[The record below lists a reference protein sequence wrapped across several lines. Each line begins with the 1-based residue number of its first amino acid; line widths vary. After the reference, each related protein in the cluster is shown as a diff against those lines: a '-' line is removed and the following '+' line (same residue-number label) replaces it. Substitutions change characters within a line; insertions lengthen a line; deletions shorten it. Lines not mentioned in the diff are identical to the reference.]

1 MKNAELN
8 RQAKRIQE
16 LFTRTSAAVGTD
28 DELRAHWAKY
38 LCVLSAGLLENAIRV
53 LYSDFVSN
61 ASSSPVANYAN
72 GHLGKVRNPK
82 PTKFLEI
89 AGAFKDAWRSE
100 LDKFL
105 QNDGRSEAIEAV
117 MNARHQIAHGKDTGI
132 SLVRLKGYFTKLVE
146 VIEFIEKQT
155 KT

>member
-1 MKNAELN
+1 MRNAELN
-8 RQAKRIQE
+8 RQTKRIRE
-16 LFTRTSAAVGTD
+16 LFSRTSGAVGTD

-61 ASSSPVANYAN
+61 ASSVPVAKYAN
-72 GHLGKVRNPK
+72 RSLGRVMNPN
-82 PTKFLEI
+82 PSKFLEV
-89 AGAFKDAWRSE
+89 AGAFKEAWRID

-105 QNDGRSEAIEAV
+105 NYDGRSDAIEAV
-117 MNARHQIAHGKDTGI
+117 MNARHQIAHGKDTGM
-132 SLVRLKGYFTKLVE
+132 SVVRLQGYFTKIVE